1 MTARLNR
8 IPRVHPTRP
17 SLLHR
22 LRTWW
27 LARPHRQ
34 DYADAVA
41 DHAVAQLQVERCQQ
55 ALSAT
60 LPYTTDRYYA
70 SRALERWDSLRHDAV
85 VKATRALA
93 ALHALGVAP

>member
-27 LARPHRQ
+27 LARPLRQ
-34 DYADAVA
+34 AYADAIA
-41 DHAVAQLQVERCQQ
+41 DHAAAAQRLAYWQSCYGATPPFSAQRAEAGSLVHRLKLAERAAQ
-55 ALSAT
+55 ARA
-60 LPYTTDRYYA
+60 A
-70 SRALERWDSLRHDAV
+70 KALEG
-85 VKATRALA
+85 
-93 ALHALGVAP
+93 LHALGVAP